1 MEVVVE
7 GEGRAGGHSEP
18 VGVDEEPDGRTAEV
32 PGGPE
37 AEPGGHSVEGEEDK
51 NIPEES
57 DDNSI
62 LGLW

>member
-1 MEVVVE
+1 MLFP
-7 GEGRAGGHSEP
+7 GCWPGQA
-18 VGVDEEPDGRTAEV
+18 AEV

-62 LGLW
+62 LGLWW

>member
-37 AEPGGHSVEGEEDK
+37 AVGGEE
-51 NIPEES
+51 EERYEV
-57 DDNSI
+57 I
-62 LGLW
+62 HEVVIVMKYMRTGT

>member
-32 PGGPE
+32 PGGPGDE
-37 AEPGGHSVEGEEDK
+37 AVVEGE
-51 NIPEES
+51 
-57 DDNSI
+57 
-62 LGLW
+62 GGAGGT